1 MMDGAYPPGVTNAML
16 DQLEGREED
25 KFFEPDPACE
35 YCEHY
40 NGTYCT
46 IGWNNMDESYCNPA
60 TDEKDPDD
68 WCPDYSWNGEQ
79 LEEPKEPEKPK
90 REDYPSEGSFARAMH
105 HYNNDLRL
113 YRKFTKEEDQHDTV

>member
-1 MMDGAYPPGVTNAML
+1 MDGAYPPGVTNAML
-16 DQLEGREED
+16 DQMEGREED

-46 IGWNNMDESYCNPA
+46 IDWNNMDESYCIPDR
-60 TDEKDPDD
+60 DEREPDD
-68 WCPDYSWNGEQ
+68 SCDDYAWNGEQ